1 MKRIVAI
8 RQSTS
13 ALLKAS
19 AGAWALMAYSAQAQT
34 APIQTAQAQ
43 PAPASS
49 TDKADTLQEVVV
61 TGIRASLQRAQ
72 AIKRDASSV
81 VEAVTLEDLGKF
93 ADTNVWANRLI
104 GDEQEPADL
113 IWEQGDPDFHSGQ
126 FLKAFPDWFLKREQR
141 PSKGRYTFTTWN

>member
-1 MKRIVAI
+1 MKKIVAI

-13 ALLKAS
+13 ALLMAS

-43 PAPASS
+43 PA
-49 TDKADTLQEVVV
+49 
-61 TGIRASLQRAQ
+61 RASLQRAQ